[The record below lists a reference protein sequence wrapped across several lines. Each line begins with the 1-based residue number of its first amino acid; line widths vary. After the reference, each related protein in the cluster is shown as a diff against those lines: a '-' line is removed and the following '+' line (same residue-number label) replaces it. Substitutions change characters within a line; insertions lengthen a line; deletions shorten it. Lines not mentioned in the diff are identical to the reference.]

1 MDKIFFDGMAFYA
14 YHGVF
19 PEENRLGQRFL
30 VDLELGLHFKAAAET
45 DDLRQTV
52 NYAEVYEAVKV
63 EVEGESHALLET
75 LAERIADRLLTG
87 FPLEEVKVRVTKPD
101 PPIPG
106 HYRSVGVEIRRRQAR

>member
-1 MDKIFFDGMAFYA
+1 MDKIFFNGMAFYA

-30 VDLELGLHFKAAAET
+30 VDLELDLHFQAAAET

-52 NYAEVYEAVKV
+52 NYAEVYEAVQA
-63 EVEGESHALLET
+63 EVEGNSYALLET

-87 FPLEEVKVRVTKPD
+87 FPVEEVQVRVTKPD

-106 HYRSVGVEIRRRQAR
+106 HYQSVGVEIQRRQPR